1 MIDAV
6 NLISFQTIFY
16 REVRRFMRIWVQ
28 TILPSAIT
36 MMLYFVIFGHF
47 IGGRVGNMQGIP
59 YMQYLAPGLIMMAVI
74 TNSYANVVSSFFGAR
89 LQRHVEEIL
98 VSPTSSL
105 TILLGYV
112 LGGVLR
118 GLVVG
123 VIVTLIAS
131 FFTQLTIHHLAVT
144 LSVVVLTALLFSLAG
159 FTNSIFAQKIDDTS
173 LLLTFVLTP
182 LTYFGGVFYSI
193 DLLPKFWHHLSFLN
207 PILHMVNAFRF
218 GILGVSDVN
227 IYIAFTMITSMIVI
241 LFSLNLYLLNRGIG
255 IRT

>member
-1 MIDAV
+1 M
-6 NLISFQTIFY
+6 NKLNFISFQAIFS
-16 REVRRFMRIWVQ
+16 REVVRFTRIWVQ

-36 MMLYFVIFGHF
+36 MTLYFIIFGQF
-47 IGGRVGNMQGIP
+47 IGSRVGDMNGIP

-89 LQRHVEEIL
+89 MQKSVEEIL

-105 TILLGYV
+105 TIILGYV
-112 LGGVLR
+112 LGGALR
-118 GLVVG
+118 GLIVG
-123 VIVTLIAS
+123 LIVTVIAS
-131 FFTQLTIHHLAVT
+131 FFTHFTIHHVGVT
-144 LSVVVLTALLFSLAG
+144 LSIVVLTALLFSQGG

-182 LTYFGGVFYSI
+182 LTYFGGIFYSI
-193 DLLPKFWHHLSFLN
+193 TLLPSFWYHLSFFN
-207 PILHMVNAFRF
+207 PILHMVNAFRY

-227 IYIAFTMITSMIVI
+227 ITIAFTIII
-241 LFSLNLYLLNRGIG
+241 SLNMALFAVNLFLLNRGIG

>member
-1 MIDAV
+1 MQSAI
-6 NLISFQTIFY
+6 NLVSFQTIFF
-16 REVRRFMRIWVQ
+16 REVTRFMRIWVQ

-36 MMLYFVIFGHF
+36 MSLYFVIFGHF
-47 IGGRVGNMQGIP
+47 IGSRVGTMNGIP

-89 LQRHVEEIL
+89 LQKSIEEIL
-98 VSPTSSL
+98 VSPTNSL

-118 GLVVG
+118 GLIVG
-123 VIVTLIAS
+123 LIVTVIAS
-131 FFTQLTIHHLAVT
+131 FFTHFTIHNMAVT
-144 LSVVVLTALLFSLAG
+144 VSIVILTALLFSLGG

-182 LTYFGGVFYSI
+182 LTYFGGIFYSI
-193 DLLPKFWHHLSFLN
+193 DLLPKFWYYLSFLN
-207 PILHMVNAFRF
+207 PILHMVNAFRY

-227 IYIAFTMITSMIVI
+227 ITIAFVMIISMNII
-241 LFSLNLYLLNRGIG
+241 LFTINLMLLNRGIG